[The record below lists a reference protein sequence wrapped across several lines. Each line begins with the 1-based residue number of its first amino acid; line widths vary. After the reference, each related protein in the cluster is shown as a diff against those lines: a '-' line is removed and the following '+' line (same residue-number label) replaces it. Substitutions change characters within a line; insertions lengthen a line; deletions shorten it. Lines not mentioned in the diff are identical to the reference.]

1 MPVSVSILRRWFAI
15 GAVLAIVIVAGAYYF
30 AKWRIENALRKVPEK
45 IGVEIKQSAQG
56 YTFSKSEGGR
66 TLFKLQASKAIEYKQ
81 SGKVILHDVA
91 ITLYGRDST
100 RFDQIYG
107 SDFEYDQKSGDVT
120 ARGEVQIDLE
130 ANPAG
135 LGHPDQ
141 EVPKELKNPIHLKT
155 SGLIFNQKS
164 GDAHTPEKVEFSIP
178 QATGTAVGASY
189 QSKENVLVLNS
200 QVQIEF
206 SGDGHAKVNADR
218 ATMTETPQAVVLDH
232 LRVRQSAQTLEA
244 DAATLFLRKDS
255 TVERV
260 LARGNVKAD
269 SQGDSETHLRAEQ
282 LEVLMAEQRDTVRTA
297 TFSGNVQMEAAGD
310 QPMEGNAGRVILNF
324 AGKNQPTSVHA
335 ENNVKLLQH
344 QRPAAVQAEAQ
355 DLEITAPAMDF
366 FFSKTHHM
374 ERAETSGPP
383 QIALRPSDNNS
394 LSQQT
399 VVTAAKFVASFDKT
413 GLNSVHGVSN
423 TRIVTVIPGESD
435 RVSTSDMLDASFR
448 PGKGIESI
456 TQQGNFIYTDGERKA
471 WSKRARYTPADHIL
485 TLTGSPRVVDGG
497 MTTTAATMKM
507 DRSTGDAIAEG
518 EVKSTYSDLKAQP
531 NGALLASSSPIHVT
545 ARTMTAHKSPSVA
558 IYTGNA
564 RLWQDANV
572 IEAPSIQFDRDH
584 RSVVANA
591 ANGKSVSM
599 LVSEADSSNKTA
611 PLAVNATHL
620 AYADNERK
628 AHFDGNVIAKWTDVT
643 ITAKTLDVFLQSQ
656 KDTSS
661 TSVNGLG
668 KLDRVV
674 AKDQV
679 VINQPK
685 RQGNGDQLVY
695 TAADDKFVLTGGPP
709 SIFDA
714 ERGKIT
720 GVSLTLFRHDD
731 RVLVEG
737 NAASPVVTQTRV
749 AR

>member
-1 MPVSVSILRRWFAI
+1 MPLSVSILRRWFAI

-30 AKWRIENALRKVPEK
+30 AKWRIENALKKVPEK
-45 IGVEIKQSAQG
+45 IGIEIKQSAQG

-81 SGKVILHDVA
+81 SGKVTLHDVA

-107 SDFEYDQKSGDVT
+107 SDFEYDQKSGDVI

-135 LGHPDQ
+135 LGHADQ

-155 SGLIFNQKS
+155 SGLIFNQKT
-164 GDAHTPEKVEFSIP
+164 GDAHTPEKIEFSIP

-189 QSKENVLVLNS
+189 KSKENVLVLHS

-206 SGDGHAKVNADR
+206 TGENHTKVNADR
-218 ATMTETPQAVVLDH
+218 ATMTQTPQAIVLDH
-232 LRVRQSAQTLEA
+232 LHVHQPSQALEA
-244 DAATLFLRKDS
+244 DVATLFLRKDS

-260 LARGNVKAD
+260 LAQGNVKAD
-269 SQGDSETHLRAEQ
+269 SQGGSESHLRAEQ
-282 LEVLMAEQRDTVRTA
+282 LEVLMAEQRDTVRNA
-297 TFSGNVQMEAAGD
+297 TFSGNVQMEASGD
-310 QPMEGNAGRVILNF
+310 QPMLGDAGRVILNF
-324 AGKNQPTSVHA
+324 TGKNQPTNVRA
-335 ENNVKLLQH
+335 EKNVKLLQH
-344 QRPAAVQAEAQ
+344 QRPASAQAEAQ

-383 QIALRPSDNNS
+383 QIALRPSDANS

-399 VVTAAKFVASFDKT
+399 LVTAAKFVASFDKA
-413 GLNSVHGVSN
+413 GLNSVHGASDA
-423 TRIVTVIPGESD
+423 RIVTVTPGESD
-435 RVSTSDMLDASFR
+435 RVSTSDTLDAVFH
-448 PGKGIESI
+448 PGKGIDSI
-456 TQQGNFIYTDGERKA
+456 TQQDNFIYADGERKA
-471 WSKRARYTPADHIL
+471 WAKRARYTPADHML
-485 TLTGSPRVVDGG
+485 TLSGSPRVVDGG
-497 MTTTAATMKM
+497 MTTTAASMKM
-507 DRSTGDAIAEG
+507 DRSTGDAVAEG
-518 EVKSTYSDLKAQP
+518 EVKSTYSDLKVQP

-545 ARTMTAHKSPSVA
+545 AKTMTAHKSPSIA

-572 IEAPSIQFDRDH
+572 IEAPSIQFDRDR
-584 RSVVANA
+584 RSVIANA
-591 ANGKSVSM
+591 ANGKTVSM
-599 LVSEADSSNKTA
+599 LVSQADSNKVT
-611 PLAVNATHL
+611 PLAVNSTHL
-620 AYADNERK
+620 AYTDSERR
-628 AHFDGNVIAKWTDVT
+628 ARFEGNVVAKWMDMT
-643 ITAKTLDVFLQSQ
+643 ITAKTLDVFLQAHSQ
-656 KDTSS
+656 TES
-661 TSVNGLG
+661 TSINGLG
-668 KLDRVV
+668 KLDRVI
-674 AKDQV
+674 AHDQV
-679 VINQPK
+679 MINQPK
-685 RQGNGDQLVY
+685 RQGNGDQLIY